1 MKPIALHTEK
11 GVLLEVT
18 SPSPDIIQIAMYPL
32 LKEPDPPYP
41 LVGFDSYLDM
51 YLDGI
56 LHSISERIKEYRA
69 IQ

>member
-1 MKPIALHTEK
+1 MKPDALINSK
-11 GVLLEVT
+11 GKLIEVS

-32 LKEPDPPYP
+32 LKEPDPPYL

-56 LHSISERIKEYRA
+56 LHSVSERIKEYRA